1 MTSEELDRG
10 DHGTATLSLSNLRA
24 SLLKMPASYEINNEL
39 EMVHEKLSLMLND
52 PKLSRKRL
60 SRESLCSR
68 TNLDEGD
75 DDQS

>member
-1 MTSEELDRG
+1 
-10 DHGTATLSLSNLRA
+10 
-24 SLLKMPASYEINNEL
+24 
-39 EMVHEKLSLMLND
+39 MVHEKLSLMLND

-68 TNLDEGD
+68 TNLDGED

>member
-1 MTSEELDRG
+1 
-10 DHGTATLSLSNLRA
+10 
-24 SLLKMPASYEINNEL
+24 MPASYEINKEL

-75 DDQS
+75 DEQS